1 VEETLISYKMLGPIF
16 VIIGFFV
23 CLFLGFFFCRAGGH
37 CGDNEFGISAIIGV
51 FILAILL
58 IVLKIYLPTP

>member
-1 VEETLISYKMLGPIF
+1 MFGPIF

-23 CLFLGFFFCRAGGH
+23 CLLLGIYFCKAGGH

-51 FILAILL
+51 FFLAVLI
-58 IVLKIYLPTP
+58 IVLKIYLSAP

>member
-1 VEETLISYKMLGPIF
+1 MFGSIF

-23 CLFLGFFFCRAGGH
+23 CLFLGIYFCKAGGH

-51 FILAILL
+51 FFLAIL
-58 IVLKIYLPTP
+58 IIILKIYSSAP